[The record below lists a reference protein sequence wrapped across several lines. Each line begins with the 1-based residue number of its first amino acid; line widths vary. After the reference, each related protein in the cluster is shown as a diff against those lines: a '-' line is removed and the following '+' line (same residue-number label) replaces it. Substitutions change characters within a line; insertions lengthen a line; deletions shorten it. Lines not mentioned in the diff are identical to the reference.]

1 MMLAVFSVFF
11 FCFVG
16 GWSFTTVASD
26 TKSENLGVYYYGNVS
41 RPFSYLRAMI
51 TMPSGPLPELDN
63 QFLFYYFGLAK
74 KGLSA
79 NGMVVFCGYKDGCW
93 NGSIQPGF
101 SFYSELSTASG
112 RLAGGE
118 KISIQ
123 PGESAEVTI
132 IQDNTFLSVNITK
145 ISDGL
150 DSYFDIYGAN
160 DGGLIDIIA
169 GVDLQYQS
177 NQTDICVDYNKQ
189 PYIIS
194 DIIAVESGLVVNS
207 IDFKRDAN
215 ETNSCGGTINVGS
228 QGKTLNIT
236 GSK

>member
-1 MMLAVFSVFF
+1 MPRAVESQNV
-11 FCFVG
+11 
-16 GWSFTTVASD
+16 
-26 TKSENLGVYYYGNVS
+26 GVYYYGNVS
-41 RPFSYLRAMI
+41 RPFTYLRATI
-51 TMPSGPLPELDN
+51 TIPSAPLPALND
-63 QFLFYYFGLAK
+63 QFLFYYFGLGK
-74 KGLSA
+74 KTLQA
-79 NGMVVFCGYKDGCW
+79 NGMVVFCGYSDGCW

-101 SFYSELSTASG
+101 SFYSELSTSRN

-123 PGESAEVTI
+123 PGETAVVTI

-145 ISDGL
+145 NKDGL

-169 GVDLQYQS
+169 GIDLQYESTQK
-177 NQTDICVDYNKQ
+177 NICDDYTKQ

-194 DIIAVESGLVVNS
+194 DIVAVESGLS
-207 IDFKRDAN
+207 IDPIDFKPQ
-215 ETNSCGGTINVGS
+215 TNDTNTCGGTVNIGTD
-228 QGKTLNIT
+228 GKTLSII